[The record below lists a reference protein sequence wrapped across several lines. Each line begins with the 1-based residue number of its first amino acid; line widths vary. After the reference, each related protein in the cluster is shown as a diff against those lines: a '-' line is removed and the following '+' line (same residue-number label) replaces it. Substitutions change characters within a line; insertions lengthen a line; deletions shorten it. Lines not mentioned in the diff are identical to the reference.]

1 MLTSTDAPVTLAAP
15 AAPLPPVL
23 AHTLP
28 KAVARNRWFASLSA
42 SHQAALLKVSRR
54 WVLRDDQL
62 VMTQGQSVRKRR
74 DGLMVLVD
82 GSLKIASTSA
92 AGSEAILSFVQP
104 GQWFG
109 ELALID
115 GLPRARDVRSVGVS
129 EVLVVEPDAF
139 AALMQDS
146 SFAAQVTQL
155 LSSRTRMLMGLV
167 EDFAMRSA
175 RARAA
180 RRLLLLACDDDPYCK
195 PTRKEIHV
203 SHEALASM
211 LGMTRQTLA
220 QQLKLLSQAG
230 AIAQGYSRIV
240 VTSIVVL
247 MAEASGT

>member
-1 MLTSTDAPVTLAAP
+1 MLPNSTTPAQLAA
-15 AAPLPPVL
+15 ATVSVAQLPEAVL
-23 AHTLP
+23 
-28 KAVARNRWFASLSA
+28 RNRWFTSLSA
-42 SHQAALLKVSRR
+42 AHQAALLQVCRR
-54 WVLRDDQL
+54 WVLRDGQL
-62 VMTQGQSVRKRR
+62 AMTQGHSVRKRR

-92 AGSEAILSFVQP
+92 AGSQTILSFVQP

-109 ELALID
+109 ELSLID
-115 GLPRARDVRSVGVS
+115 GLTRSRDVRSVGVS

-139 AALMQDS
+139 TALMKDA
-146 SFAAQVTQL
+146 SFASQVTLL
-155 LSSRTRMLMGLV
+155 LSSRTRMLLGLV

-175 RARAA
+175 RARTA
-180 RRLLLLACDDDPYCK
+180 RRLLLLACDDDTQNK
-195 PTRKEIHV
+195 PTRKEISV

-230 AIAQGYSRIV
+230 AIAQGYSRIIV
-240 VTSIVVL
+240 SSVVVL